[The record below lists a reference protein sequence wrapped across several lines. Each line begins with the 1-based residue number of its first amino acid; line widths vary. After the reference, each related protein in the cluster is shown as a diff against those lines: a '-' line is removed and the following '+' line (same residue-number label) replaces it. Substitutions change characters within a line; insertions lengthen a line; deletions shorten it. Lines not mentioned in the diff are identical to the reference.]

1 MYINRDI
8 AESIVTETMKIIHRN
23 VNLMNERGV
32 IIASGDKERIDT
44 YHEGASIVIKT
55 GKTIE
60 IDIPTAQRLKG
71 TKPGIN
77 MPIEID
83 GKIAGVVGVTGP
95 PNEIRSYTRLVKMTV
110 ELMIKQNILTK
121 EIRLSSLAKERFL
134 NDLLNGYFDEAEE
147 AIIYRGKVLGFD
159 LSLPRIAIVISTKKD
174 QQGSEKT
181 ILNEEVERE
190 RFIKDIK
197 AFLNNNNDI
206 VGSNIRNNY
215 FILKHINPSKDERS
229 RTIHYLNRIKSYI
242 EGIRKTSIKIGIG
255 KYHPGVHGIYIS
267 YQEALKAL
275 HIGEIFNS
283 KANIYFID
291 ELVFEELLTNI
302 PAEIQENFV
311 RETLKGLKNKEHLI
325 HTLIAFLDNN
335 FNVCK
340 TAKTAHLHRNTVNNH
355 LRKIHNL
362 TGKNPFN
369 FYEAVQLYLA
379 ITLNNHTN

>member
-55 GKTIE
+55 GKTLE
-60 IDIPTAQRLKG
+60 IDIPTAQKLEG

-95 PNEIRSYTRLVKMTV
+95 PDEIRSYTRLVKMTV

-134 NDLLNGYFDEAEE
+134 NDLLNGYFEEAEE
-147 AIIYRGKVLGFD
+147 AMIYRGRVLGFD
-159 LSLPRIAIVISTKKD
+159 LTLPRIAIVIAIRGDSQKGKNTVL
-174 QQGSEKT
+174 SE
-181 ILNEEVERE
+181 EAERE
-190 RFIKDIK
+190 QFIKDIK
-197 AFLNNNNDI
+197 GFTRNSSDI

-215 FILKHINPSKDERS
+215 FILKHIDPSKDEKAGI
-229 RTIHYLNRIKSYI
+229 IHYLSRIKSYI
-242 EGIRKTSIKIGIG
+242 EGIRKASVKAGIG
-255 KYHPGVHGIYIS
+255 KYHQGIHGIHIS

-275 HIGEIFNS
+275 HIGEIFNNS
-283 KANIYFID
+283 ADIYFID

-302 PAEIQENFV
+302 PTHIQKNFIT
-311 RETLKGLKNKEHLI
+311 ETLKGLEGKEHLI
-325 HTLIAFLDNN
+325 QTLTAFFNN
-335 FNVCK
+335 GFNICK
-340 TAKTAHLHRNTVNNH
+340 TAKAAHLHRNTVNNH
-355 LRKIHNL
+355 LRKILTL
-362 TGKNPFN
+362 TGKDPLN
-369 FYEAVQLYLA
+369 FYDAVQLYLA
-379 ITLNNHTN
+379 IVFNQSS